1 MDINTRNIVL
11 DTKYNARLIDFG
23 LEREMSESDET
34 QMETDHP
41 VMGTKGYFPTANSKT
56 NLSVVN
62 DYHAFGV
69 GELYTL
75 LYYINNTY
83 DCLCITKL

>member
-1 MDINTRNIVL
+1 MDIKTPNIVL
-11 DTKYNARLIDFG
+11 DTNYNARLIDFG
-23 LEREMSESDET
+23 LAREMSKSDET
-34 QMETDHP
+34 QMETSHP
-41 VMGTKGYFPTANSKT
+41 LMGTKGYFPTGNSKT
-56 NLSVVN
+56 NLSVVH
-62 DYHAFGV
+62 DYHNFGV